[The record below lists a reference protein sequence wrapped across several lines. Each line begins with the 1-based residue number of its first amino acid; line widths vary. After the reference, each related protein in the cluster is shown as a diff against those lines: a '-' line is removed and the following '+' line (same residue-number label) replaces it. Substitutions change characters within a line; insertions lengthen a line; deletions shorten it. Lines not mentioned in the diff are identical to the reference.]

1 MINLRKYLLK
11 TKLMIVFET
20 ILIVLVVS
28 SYFFLRD
35 IVVGIFFTLFIVSV
49 HIWMLLLVIT
59 VNFNNKIHK
68 KVREKGNE

>member
-20 ILIVLVVS
+20 ILLILVVS
-28 SYFFLRD
+28 SYFFLRN

-59 VNFNNKIHK
+59 VNFNNKIHIK
-68 KVREKGNE
+68 SEGKRK